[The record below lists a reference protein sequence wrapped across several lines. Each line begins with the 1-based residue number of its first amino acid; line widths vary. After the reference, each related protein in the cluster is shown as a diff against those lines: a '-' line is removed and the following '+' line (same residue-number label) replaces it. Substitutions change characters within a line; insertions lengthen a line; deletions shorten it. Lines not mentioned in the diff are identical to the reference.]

1 MTDHPTPP
9 ALTAAQMADLELL
22 LKYIGPVGD
31 DNLTIDEDNDVV
43 VPGWG
48 CLDMD
53 DLRLL
58 LHAIAIARSGD
69 PDMTDHTTTREYDQ
83 MRAQFDAIASRER
96 AALTTATARLSE
108 VTNEWESCLERD
120 RAHRDEVREYQARL
134 TEVERERDTARKDA
148 EEWRTT
154 ELERTIAQA
163 RQDLANLDAD
173 LSAERWGRE
182 EDIKCAAR
190 ALTTAQARIEALEA
204 ENAALRGIKPE
215 FPPRPP
221 IGLGMPRYGIRH
233 NGPTE
238 PLAVPM
244 DDGYWTPWHL
254 ADAEITDWMLV
265 ADGVKH
271 DWRCMHGEADTT
283 PCQRCRLTAAR
294 TRAEGLEAAMAEAR
308 AALHTEGWMRHVPAI
323 VCAVGCIDRALTPP
337 PAPTGE
343 EPTR

>member
-1 MTDHPTPP
+1 MTEHTSNPMSNARPDASATSDTHPTPP
-9 ALTAAQMADLELL
+9 ALTAAQMADEIERLKALATQAVEAREAYRADQDSEELSRRSWL
-22 LKYIGPVGD
+22 GLDRLHRACDPT
-31 DNLTIDEDNDVV
+31 TIT
-43 VPGWG
+43 G
-48 CLDMD
+48 L
-53 DLRLL
+53 
-58 LHAIAIARSGD
+58 I
-69 PDMTDHTTTREYDQ
+69 T
-83 MRAQFDAIASRER
+83 
-96 AALTTATARLSE
+96 ALTTATARLSE

-190 ALTTAQARIEALEA
+190 ALTTAQARIEALEGLNRTWGERMLQSIDASWPGMTRAMTDPSLTLQDYISDLRA
-204 ENAALRGIKPE
+204 E
-215 FPPRPP
+215 
-221 IGLGMPRYGIRH
+221 
-233 NGPTE
+233 
-238 PLAVPM
+238 
-244 DDGYWTPWHL
+244 
-254 ADAEITDWMLV
+254 
-265 ADGVKH
+265 
-271 DWRCMHGEADTT
+271 
-283 PCQRCRLTAAR
+283 LTAAR
-294 TRAEGLEAAMAEAR
+294 TRAEGLEGAMAEAR